1 MQSQPL
7 SSIGSLN
14 PSTTYP
20 AFSQKDLLSII
31 PLVRESIHVVQEI
44 SSGRIGLSLAD
55 QALVG
60 QNLSASEMKNEGYR
74 LRLMATL
81 PALYPEWLGERSFL
95 EVHAVRFPYITGA
108 MFRGIASADMVIE
121 IARAKMIGFFG
132 AAGLSLIDIEKAIN
146 KIKTAI
152 GESGLSWGSNLIH
165 SPNEPD
171 LEEKVVDLYLKEE
184 VTRVSAAAFMT
195 ITPNVVRYA
204 CTGLYADNKGRIHRK
219 NFIFAKLSRPE
230 VARLFMLPAPK
241 QILDLLVTQ
250 GKLTQT
256 EAILASKIPVS
267 EDITVEADSGGHTDN
282 RPLTALF
289 PTILSLRDEIS
300 TEKGYDRPIRIG
312 AAGGLGTPASIAAA
326 FAMGAAYV
334 LTGSVNQS
342 AVESGMSPEG
352 RKLLAMAGVADV
364 TMAPAADMFEL
375 GVKVQ
380 VLKRGTMFSNRAAN
394 LYSIYSQNS
403 SIDTIPKDVKAR
415 LEKDV
420 FHAPLEKIWTDTHTF
435 FSKRDPE
442 EIAKA
447 EKNPKHLM
455 ALIFRWYLANS
466 AMWAIKGDPV
476 HKIDYQICCGPSMG
490 AFNTWVKGSYLEK
503 VENRTVSDIAL
514 NLLEGAAVITR
525 AQQVRSYGV
534 PVPGKAFNFTPR
546 PLSYNIE

>member
-7 SSIGSLN
+7 SSIKSFK
-14 PSTTYP
+14 STTTYP
-20 AFSQKDLLSII
+20 VFSQQDLLSVI
-31 PLVRESIHVVQEI
+31 PLVRESIHVVQEV
-44 SSGRIGLSLAD
+44 SSRRMGLSLA
-55 QALVG
+55 G
-60 QNLSASEMKNEGYR
+60 QVFSVSEMENNGYR
-74 LRLMATL
+74 LLATL
-81 PALYPEWLGERSFL
+81 PALYPEWLGDRSFS
-95 EVHAVRFPYITGA
+95 EVHSVRFPYVSGA

-121 IARAKMIGFFG
+121 MAKAGMIGFFG
-132 AAGLSLIDIEKAIN
+132 AAGLPLTDIEKAIN
-146 KIKTAI
+146 KIKTAL

-184 VTRVSAAAFMT
+184 VKRVSAAAFMT
-195 ITPNVVRYA
+195 LTPNVVRYA
-204 CTGLYADNKGRIHRK
+204 CTGLTADNKGKIHRK

-230 VARLFMLPAPK
+230 VARLFMSPAPK

-250 GKLTQT
+250 GKLTKT
-256 EAILASKIPVS
+256 EAALAAKIPVA

-289 PTILSLRDEIS
+289 PTILSMRDEIS
-300 TEKGYDRPIRIG
+300 SEKGYDRPIRIG
-312 AAGGLGTPASIAAA
+312 AAGGLGTPSSIAAA
-326 FAMGAAYV
+326 FSMGAAYV

-342 AVESGMSPEG
+342 AVESGLSPEG

-394 LYSIYSQNS
+394 LYTIYSQNS
-403 SIDTIPKDVKAR
+403 SIDTIPQDVKTR

-420 FHAPLEKIWTDTHTF
+420 FHGPLEKIWADTRDF
-435 FSKRDPE
+435 FSNRDPE
-442 EIAKA
+442 EIIKA
-447 EKNPKHLM
+447 EKNPKHRM
-455 ALIFRWYLANS
+455 ALIFRWYLGNS
-466 AMWAIKGDPV
+466 AMWAIQGDPA

-514 NLLEGAAVITR
+514 NLLEGAAAITR
-525 AQQVRSYGV
+525 AQQVRSFGV
-534 PVPGKAFNFTPR
+534 PVPGKAFNFRPR
-546 PLSYNIE
+546 PLSFKNKI

>member
-7 SSIGSLN
+7 SSLE
-14 PSTTYP
+14 STTIHP
-20 AFSQKDLLSII
+20 AFSQQELLSVI
-31 PLVRESIHVVQEI
+31 PLVRESIHVAQEV
-44 SSGRIGLSLAD
+44 SSGRIGLSLAS
-55 QALVG
+55 QVF
-60 QNLSASEMKNEGYR
+60 SASEMKNSGY
-74 LRLMATL
+74 LLMATL

-95 EVHAVRFPYITGA
+95 EVHAVRFPYVTGA

-121 IARAKMIGFFG
+121 IAKAGMIGFFG
-132 AAGLSLIDIEKAIN
+132 AAGLCLADIEKAIN

-165 SPNEPD
+165 SPNEPG
-171 LEEKVVDLYLKEE
+171 LEEKVVDLYLEQE
-184 VTRVSAAAFMT
+184 VKRVSAAAFMT
-195 ITPNVVRYA
+195 LTPNVVRYA
-204 CTGLYADNKGRIHRK
+204 CTGLTADNNGTIHRK

-230 VARLFMLPAPK
+230 VARLFMSPAPK
-241 QILDLLVTQ
+241 PILDLLVTQ

-256 EAILASKIPVS
+256 EAILASKISVA

-289 PTILSLRDEIS
+289 PTILSMRDEIS
-300 TEKGYDRPIRIG
+300 SEKGYDRPIRIG
-312 AAGGLGTPASIAAA
+312 AAGGLGTPSSIAAA
-326 FAMGAAYV
+326 FSMGAAYV

-342 AVESGMSPEG
+342 AVESGLSREG
-352 RKLLAMAGVADV
+352 RKMLAQAGVADV

-394 LYSIYSQNS
+394 LYTIYSQNS
-403 SIDTIPKDVKAR
+403 SIDTIPQDVKAR

-420 FHAPLEKIWTDTHTF
+420 FHAPLEKIWANTRDF

-466 AMWAIKGDPV
+466 AMWAIKGDPA
-476 HKIDYQICCGPSMG
+476 HTIDYQICCGPSMG
-490 AFNTWVKGSYLEK
+490 AFNTWVKGSYLENC
-503 VENRTVSDIAL
+503 ENRTVSDIAL

-525 AQQVRSYGV
+525 AQQFRSYGV
-534 PVPGKAFNFTPR
+534 PVPGEAFNFRPR
-546 PLSYNIE
+546 PLS